1 MKRSKAESED
11 FFAPGE
17 EPETVLVDLSSE
29 MPASAPRKVRG
40 WWKKGQSGNPGGRPK
55 DAAHFYFKEE
65 LKNFVPEALDQL
77 FAKVKEG
84 DCAAMA
90 IYFRLL
96 NVPISKPETARF
108 VVPRKKGE
116 TLQDAA
122 PRITELMLKGEISA
136 SAAMEAIGTIQA
148 TAMLT
153 EMQSLKNM
161 LTEWKEAQGASKP

>member
-1 MKRSKAESED
+1 MKRTDD

-17 EPETVLVDLSSE
+17 EPETVVVDLSRD
-29 MPASAPRKVRG
+29 MPLPAPEKCRGRG
-40 WWKKGQSGNPGGRPK
+40 WQKGHSGNAGGRVK
-55 DAAHFYFKEE
+55 DPAHFYFKEE
-65 LKNFVPEALDQL
+65 LRKFVPEALDRL
-77 FAKVKEG
+77 FDRVKEG
-84 DCAAMA
+84 DCAAMT

-108 VVPRKKGE
+108 SVPRKKGE

-122 PRITELMLKGEISA
+122 PRIAELMLQGEISP

-153 EMQSLKNM
+153 EMQDLKSL
-161 LTEWKEAQGASKP
+161 LSEWKASQGRAIP